1 MSTTYK
7 TTTGD
12 TFESIAR
19 KRYGTET
26 QAQRIARANP
36 GLTEPLPAGLDIN
49 TPALPSAPKNAQ
61 QRGAANT
68 EQEVALLI
76 DGQRF
81 RYWSDITVTRSID
94 AVDVVEFSAPFDVD
108 APGFK
113 ETFRPY
119 SFREVEVTVGGEPLF
134 TGTLID
140 VNPVIEPNSKT
151 IAVSCYSLP
160 GVLGDC
166 TAPASAFPLE
176 YNNQGLKEIAA
187 AQADPFGID
196 VQFDGDQ
203 GAVFERVAS
212 TPEKTVLS
220 FLIELAQQRNFIIS
234 STPRG
239 ALLFA
244 QSQPAGSPV
253 AILRQGESP
262 LVGVTP
268 AFTPQQYYSHITG
281 LHPIAVGTEGS
292 QFTVKN
298 PRLLGVTRPLT
309 FTAKDAKVG
318 DVKQAVEAK
327 AGRMFGNMVVYTV
340 EVATWRDPSGG
351 LWAPN
356 TTIKLIAPDAM
367 IYTEY
372 SFIVRNVQFA
382 KNGSEETATLTLV
395 MPGSFSG
402 KIPETL
408 PWDD

>member
-7 TTTGD
+7 TATGD

-19 KRYGTET
+19 KQYGTET
-26 QAQRIARANP
+26 QAQRIAQANP
-36 GLTEPLPAGLDIN
+36 GLTQPLPEGLEIN
-49 TPALPSAPKNAQ
+49 TPVIPSAPKNTQ
-61 QRGAANT
+61 QRGAANN

-81 RYWSDITVTRSID
+81 RYWSDIVITRSID

-113 ETFRPY
+113 NTFRPY
-119 SFREVEVTVGGEPLF
+119 SFREVVITVGGEPLF

-140 VNPVIEPNSKT
+140 VNPVIDPASKT

-176 YNNQGLKEIAA
+176 YNNQGLKDIAA
-187 AQADPFGID
+187 AQAGPFGID
-196 VQFDGDQ
+196 VQLDGDQ
-203 GAVFERVAS
+203 GALFERVAS
-212 TPEKTVLS
+212 EPEKPVLS

-234 STPRG
+234 STPKG

-244 QSQPAGSPV
+244 QSNPAGSPV

-262 LVGVTP
+262 LISVTP

-281 LHPIAVGTEGS
+281 IHPIALGTEGS

-327 AGRMFGNMVVYTV
+327 AGRMFGNMVVYTAD
-340 EVATWRDPSGG
+340 VATWRTPSGE

-367 IYTEY
+367 IYNEY
-372 SFIVRNVQFA
+372 SFIVRNVQFV

-402 KIPETL
+402 EIPESL